1 MEVLFATNNPA
12 KVKIYANRLEENG
25 INLKT
30 LNDLNIADSVEE
42 NGKNSIFF

>member
-30 LNDLNIADSVEE
+30 
-42 NGKNSIFF
+42 